1 LKLLP
6 VPEEVQP
13 IILAIDSC
21 SLPGSISLCRGNEIL
36 FEQKLETG
44 LSHSLTLLET
54 VDEAMRAGG
63 IDICNVDV
71 FAASS
76 GPGSFTGLRIG
87 LATVKAFGATFKRPC
102 VGVPT
107 LHAIAIT
114 AGPSPRTLAMLPAGR
129 GEVFAQLLSISE
141 DGLVLELS
149 EAVHLPPAKVIEKF
163 SSIGTLCFAG
173 KGASENFDIFR
184 TKGESVGS
192 AILTFESKGKQPYAN
207 GKAWSFFQGQY
218 ILSSSV
224 AMLALQE
231 SLGGRQVEAGD
242 LLPNYVRPSDP
253 ELKLLC
259 R

>member
-1 LKLLP
+1 M
-6 VPEEVQP
+6 PEEDQP

-36 FEQKLETG
+36 FEQMLDTG

-54 VDEAMRAGG
+54 VDEALTAGG
-63 IDICNVDV
+63 ADICDVDI
-71 FAASS
+71 FAVSS

-87 LATVKAFGATFKRPC
+87 LATVKAFGATFNSPC

-107 LHAIAIT
+107 LHAIAFS

-129 GEVFAQLLSISE
+129 GEIFAQLLNITE
-141 DGLVLELS
+141 DGQVLELS
-149 EAVHLPPAKVIEKF
+149 DAVHLPPLKAIEKF
-163 SSIGTLCFAG
+163 SSIRNLRFAG

-184 TKGESVGS
+184 TKGESLGRPIV
-192 AILTFESKGKQPYAN
+192 TFDFQGGQPYPE
-207 GKAWSFFQGQY
+207 GEQWSFFQSLY
-218 ILSSSV
+218 VLSTSV
-224 AMLALQE
+224 AMLALKE
-231 SLGGRQVEAGD
+231 WFGGRRAGAGD